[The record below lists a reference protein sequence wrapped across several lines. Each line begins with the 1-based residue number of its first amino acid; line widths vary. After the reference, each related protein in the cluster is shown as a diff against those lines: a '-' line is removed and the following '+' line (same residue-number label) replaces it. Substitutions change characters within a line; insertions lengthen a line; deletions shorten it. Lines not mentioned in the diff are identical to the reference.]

1 MIFLLKLLF
10 THCAE
15 HDKENEY
22 ASESKKGVNNWET
35 WKTTKQQEQSYDF

>member
-15 HDKENEY
+15 HDRESEY
-22 ASESKKGVNNWET
+22 ASESKKGWIIE
-35 WKTTKQQEQSYDF
+35 KHEKQQEQSYDF